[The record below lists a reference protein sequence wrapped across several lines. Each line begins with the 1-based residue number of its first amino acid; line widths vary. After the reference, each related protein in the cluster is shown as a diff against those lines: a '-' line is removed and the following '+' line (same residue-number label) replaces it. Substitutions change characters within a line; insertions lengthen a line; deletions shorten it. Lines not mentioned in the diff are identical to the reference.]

1 MKSIL
6 FLSVM
11 NGSAW
16 GGSEEQWFRL
26 VLWMA
31 KEKYDVT
38 VSCFDW
44 PEKTEKLTALQ
55 NEGIKFFLLP
65 SKSKGVF
72 AKWQLQL
79 LVNKIPFENYD
90 LVFINQG
97 GFEDITHAPFKIIY
111 KRCKKYVISSHNYDE
126 NGQLSLGRTNLL
138 KKWFLNASLNIGAS
152 QKIFDT
158 LKNKFRLFVNNPKI
172 IYSPINFDVPFAE
185 EIYPSSVNDLIIF
198 TMLAAF
204 DVNRKAQDV
213 LIKTFNSEKWKTRNW
228 QLHLYGQGK
237 DLTLLETIINENA
250 LQEKVLLKGHTADV
264 KKALLATHMYLQI
277 TRLDAMP
284 ISVMEAMAMARPCI
298 VSNVGDMPVWVKHED
313 NGYISSS
320 VTVEAID
327 EVLELAWHQKE
338 QWNEMGKKS
347 FKKFQELY
355 PHPYEE
361 KIISLLKS
369 L

>member
-6 FLSVM
+6 FISVM

-26 VLWMA
+26 ALWMA
-31 KEKYDVT
+31 KEKYEVA

-44 PEKTEKLTALQ
+44 PEKKEKLTAFQ
-55 NEGIKFFLLP
+55 KEGIKLFLLP
-65 SKSKGVF
+65 SKNKGVF
-72 AKWQLQL
+72 AKWQLQKI
-79 LVNKIPFENYD
+79 VNKISFENYD

-97 GFEDITHAPFKIIY
+97 GFEDVSHSPFKTIY

-126 NGQLSLGRTNLL
+126 NGKLSAGRSGLL
-138 KKWFLNASLNIGAS
+138 KKWFLNSSLNIGAS

-158 LKNKFRLFVNNPKI
+158 LQTHYHVPVPNQKI
-172 IYSPINFDVPFAE
+172 IYSPINFQVPGNE
-185 EIYPSSVNDLIIF
+185 EPYPSQPDGKIIF

-213 LIKTFNSEKWKTRNW
+213 LINTFASENWKSRNW

-237 DLTLLETIINENA
+237 DLNLLETLINENG
-250 LQEKVLLKGHTADV
+250 LHEKVLLKGHTTDV
-264 KKALLATHMYLQI
+264 KKALLATHMYLQV
-277 TRLDAMP
+277 TKLDAMP

-298 VSNVGDMPVWVKHED
+298 VSSVGDMPVWINHEE
-313 NGYISSS
+313 NGYISKE
-320 VTVEAID
+320 VTVEAVD
-327 EVLELAWHQKE
+327 EILELAWQQKE
-338 QWNEMGKKS
+338 QWSEMGKRS
-347 FKKFQELY
+347 FNKFQKLY

-361 KIISLLKS
+361 KVVSLLKS
-369 L
+369 V